1 MITVNITPKFDS
13 KIIYHDWIEKDWFN
27 FQNQLFEAGNTMLSY
42 MQQYITSKIKGE
54 SSGNLVRSIKF
65 YGVAGSGTG
74 MISWGIGLIPEM
86 DALAPYWH
94 IIDVGGSS
102 FQGDYHFVPGRFH
115 GTNKFTY
122 MPGNS
127 DGDGYMLPSGVKGV
141 IKPMHF
147 SDATRLELDR
157 EIQRI
162 IQSLKSGTKSF
173 SSGRAHGW
181 GRGAGGA
188 R

>member
-42 MQQYITSKIKGE
+42 MQNFIASKTKGE

-102 FQGDYHFVPGRFH
+102 FQGDYHFVPGF
-115 GTNKFTY
+115 F
-122 MPGNS
+122 
-127 DGDGYMLPSGVKGV
+127 DGKTFKYNPMMAEGKSLPSGVKGI
-141 IKPMHF
+141 IKPMHYI
-147 SDATRLELDR
+147 SATRLQLDR

>member
-42 MQQYITSKIKGE
+42 MQNFIASKTKGE

-65 YGVAGSGTG
+65 YGVAGAETG
-74 MISWGIGLIPEM
+74 SVAWGIGLIPEM
-86 DALAPYWH
+86 DVLAPYWH

-102 FQGDYHFVPGRFH
+102 FQGDYHFVPGEFS
-115 GTNKFTY
+115 GGKFTY
-122 MPGNS
+122 IPGS
-127 DGDGYMLPSGVKGV
+127 TEGKMLPSGVKGV
-141 IKPMHF
+141 IKPMHYV
-147 SDATRLELDR
+147 DATRLQLDK

-162 IQSLKSGTKSF
+162 ITSLKGK
-173 SSGRAHGW
+173 
-181 GRGAGGA
+181 
-188 R
+188 